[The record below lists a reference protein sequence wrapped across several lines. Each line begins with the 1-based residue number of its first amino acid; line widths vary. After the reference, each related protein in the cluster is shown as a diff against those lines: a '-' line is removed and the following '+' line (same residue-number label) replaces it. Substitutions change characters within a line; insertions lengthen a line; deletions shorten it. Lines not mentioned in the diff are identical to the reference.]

1 VSASPDPVE
10 AISQRLD
17 IFVTAQRLHAAG
29 LGAEAASFVEA
40 AAATVEGGKRLRGR
54 FCIAGWRAVEEASRP
69 APTLPAEVVTAA
81 AALEVFHAAALVHD
95 DVIDNS
101 DTRRGRP
108 AAHRA
113 LEASHR
119 DARWAGDAAA
129 FGRSAAVL
137 LGDLLVAW
145 SDDLFEEGLA
155 VSLTARASA
164 ARAEYATMRRE
175 VTIGQFL
182 DIAEESAFVTEDDD
196 RHADRALRVASL
208 KSARYS
214 IQQPLVIGAAL
225 AGADAAQVAA
235 LAAFGHPLGMAFQ
248 LRDDVLGVFG
258 DERETGKPSG
268 DDLREGKRTVL
279 IAYAREG
286 IGTSARQ
293 IVDELIA
300 YARESLAPPARRI
313 VDELVGDRTL
323 DAAQIASLQRTIVES
338 GALERV
344 ESLIAAYAREAERSL
359 SGARLGNAAV
369 GELRDLAR
377 AATVRVT

>member
-1 VSASPDPVE
+1 MSASPDPVE

-17 IFVTAQRLHAAG
+17 IFISAQRLHAAE
-29 LGAEAASFVEA
+29 LGAEAALFIESGVA
-40 AAATVEGGKRLRGR
+40 AVSGGKRLRGR
-54 FCIAGWRAVEEASRP
+54 FCVAGWRAVEEAARP
-69 APTLPAEVVTAA
+69 AGPAPADVVTAA

-95 DVIDNS
+95 DLIDNS

-113 LEASHR
+113 LEASHVR
-119 DARWAGDAAA
+119 SGWAGDAPA
-129 FGRSAAVL
+129 FGRSAAIL

-155 VSLTARASA
+155 IAQPAPAAA
-164 ARAEYATMRRE
+164 ARAEYAAMRRE

-182 DIAEESAFVTEDDD
+182 DVAEESAYRTEPDE
-196 RHADRALRVASL
+196 RHAERALRVASL

-214 IQQPLVIGAAL
+214 IQQPLAIGAAL
-225 AGADAAQVAA
+225 AGADAAQTAA

-279 IAYAREG
+279 IAYAREAM
-286 IGTSARQ
+286 SA
-293 IVDELIA
+293 
-300 YARESLAPPARRI
+300 PGRRI
-313 VDELVGDRTL
+313 VDELLGDPTL
-323 DAAQIASLQRTIVES
+323 TPEQIAALQRTIVES

-344 ESLIAAYAREAERSL
+344 EALIADYAREAERSL
-359 SGARLGNAAV
+359 SGARLGHAAV

>member
-1 VSASPDPVE
+1 MSASPDPVE

-17 IFVTAQRLHAAG
+17 IFVSAQRIHSAD
-29 LGAEAASFVEA
+29 LGAEATLFVEA
-40 AAATVEGGKRLRGR
+40 AAASLTGGKRLRGR
-54 FCIAGWRAVEEASRP
+54 FCIAGWRAVEEAARPARP
-69 APTLPAEVVTAA
+69 APDDVVAAA
-81 AALEVFHAAALVHD
+81 AALEIFHAAALVHD
-95 DVIDNS
+95 DIIDNS

-113 LEASHR
+113 LEESHR
-119 DARWAGDAAA
+119 RSGWAGDGAA
-129 FGRSAAVL
+129 FGRSSAIL

-155 VSLTARASA
+155 LARSAPAST
-164 ARAEYATMRRE
+164 ARAEYAAMRRE

-182 DIAEESAFVTEDDD
+182 DVAEESAFLTEPDE
-196 RHADRALRVASL
+196 RHAERALRVASL

-214 IQQPLVIGAAL
+214 IQQPLAIGAAL
-225 AGADAAQVAA
+225 AGADDAQASA
-235 LAAFGHPLGMAFQ
+235 LSAFGHPLGMAFQ

-279 IAYAREG
+279 IAYARE
-286 IGTSARQ
+286 
-293 IVDELIA
+293 
-300 YARESLAPPARRI
+300 SLAPPARRI
-313 VDELVGDRTL
+313 VDELLGDPGL
-323 DAAQIASLQRTIVES
+323 LPEQIAALQRTILDS

-344 ESLIAAYAREAERSL
+344 ESLIADYAREAERAL